1 LTNEYSFKFAFTPG
15 LPGIVN
21 MGIDLRL
28 GRDAPPCVPAVRF
41 FTWESE
47 TISLGCNQDPG
58 KRIDLDLCRRDG
70 IEVVRRPTGG
80 RELLHGHDLCYSV
93 VWPTADSLTAI
104 EAGEIFGRINEI
116 LVSALQRL
124 NIKASWR
131 RCSRGRGA
139 SSGPCFALI
148 DRGEISVN
156 GKKLLASAQRIFKSA
171 VLQQGSMPL
180 VEPAA
185 DLIRYLKV
193 NDGMDR
199 RGELAR
205 VSTYLNDHVDE
216 TFTVSSIVEIFEGEF
231 ERFFGSEADALQVD
245 PKNMDLMYVES
256 ERKLDSKPQD

>member
-1 LTNEYSFKFAFTPG
+1 
-15 LPGIVN
+15 

-28 GRDAPPCVPAVRF
+28 GRDDPPRIPVARF

-47 TISLGCNQDPG
+47 TISFGCNQDPG
-58 KRIDLDLCRRDG
+58 RRIDLDLCRRDG

-80 RELLHGHDLCYSV
+80 RELLHGHDLSYSV

-104 EAGEIFGRINEI
+104 EAGEILARINDV
-116 LVSALQRL
+116 LVSALQRM
-124 NIKASWR
+124 NVEASWR
-131 RCSRGRGA
+131 RFSRRRQA

-156 GKKLLASAQRIFKSA
+156 GKKLLASAQRIFNRTI
-171 VLQQGSMPL
+171 LQQGSMPL
-180 VEPAA
+180 VEPAV

-199 RGELAR
+199 RRELAR
-205 VSTYLNDHVDE
+205 ASTYLNNHVDE

-231 ERFFGSEADALQVD
+231 KRFFGSRADTLEVD
-245 PKNMDLMYVES
+245 LENMNLTHVKS